1 MYAYLRS
8 LLDVS
13 GSVNAFNVFES
24 FRVLFEPGWKVRIAR
39 EKIQP

>member
-8 LLDVS
+8 LLDV
-13 GSVNAFNVFES
+13 SVNAFNVFES